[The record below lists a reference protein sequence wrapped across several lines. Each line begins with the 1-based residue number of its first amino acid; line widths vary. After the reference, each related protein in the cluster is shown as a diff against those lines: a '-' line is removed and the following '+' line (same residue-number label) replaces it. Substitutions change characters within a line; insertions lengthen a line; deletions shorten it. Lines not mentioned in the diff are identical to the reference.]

1 MSSPTS
7 ATRTCWPNVGLY
19 GAIDTHETLRNAMAR
34 LARLELPPQAIV
46 FTGDLADRAEP
57 KAYVKLRE
65 IVEPAAAEIG
75 AEVVWVMGNHDER
88 EHYARE
94 LFGEE
99 ITEDVTQ
106 DRVHD
111 IAGLRV
117 ISLDTSVPG
126 YHHGEISPAQ
136 LAWLTDQL
144 ATPAEHGTVLAMHH
158 PPIPVP
164 MVRAAEVIELHD
176 QHLLAE
182 VIEGTDV
189 RGVIAG
195 HFHFSSYSTFAGVP
209 VSVAS
214 STCYLADPAPAGR
227 LLSAVDG
234 HQSVTM
240 MHFYDDRVVHSVVPV
255 RTPRRRPATPTTW
268 WSRSRR
274 CRLPKRARAAR
285 REGLTGLGPREPG
298 GLSTPGQRDST
309 IGTITRSAYAFI
321 CGRVRSD
328 GGASCV
334 SSSDC
339 ASRAR
344 VIATTSMSSSGGTGS
359 RCARSCRI
367 RSAQNAEETRSV
379 SPASKVRLTSVSSRS
394 ASSSWVRMR
403 FSRSVLIVTAKKL
416 TT

>member
-1 MSSPTS
+1 MRESRYVLLRPPTLVS
-7 ATRTCWPNVGLY
+7 VIPLGQYPLPTHVVAHVSDPHLLAERRLY
-19 GAIDTHETLRNAMAR
+19 GAIDTHETLRNAMSR
-34 LARLELPPQAIV
+34 LGRLEIPPQAIV

-65 IVEPAAAEIG
+65 IVEPAADAIG

-88 EHYARE
+88 EPYARE

-99 ITEDVTQ
+99 VTEDVTQ

-111 IAGLRV
+111 VSGLRV

-136 LAWLTDQL
+136 LAWLADQL
-144 ATPAEHGTVLAMHH
+144 ASPAEHGTLLAMHH

-164 MVRAAEVIELHD
+164 MVRAAEIIELQD

-195 HFHFSSYSTFAGVP
+195 HIHFSSYSTFAGVP

-214 STCYLADPAPAGR
+214 STCYLADPAPVGR

-255 RTPRRRPATPTTW
+255 P
-268 WSRSRR
+268 
-274 CRLPKRARAAR
+274 
-285 REGLTGLGPREPG
+285 
-298 GLSTPGQRDST
+298 D
-309 IGTITRSAYAFI
+309 
-321 CGRVRSD
+321 
-328 GGASCV
+328 
-334 SSSDC
+334 
-339 ASRAR
+339 
-344 VIATTSMSSSGGTGS
+344 
-359 RCARSCRI
+359 
-367 RSAQNAEETRSV
+367 AEEKAGYSSELMEQIEALPPAERHELLSAKD
-379 SPASKVRLTSVSSRS
+379 SPV
-394 ASSSWVRMR
+394 WVHENA
-403 FSRSVLIVTAKKL
+403 LD
-416 TT
+416 